1 MIQVKRSIASLL
13 LVSFAAIGL
22 SGAALLTPEPASADT
37 ALFRVLWYWYWKGGT
52 WGGTAAYIEPPTMG
66 SAKRPPA
73 AGYVGTTTIAG
84 QPAQRFTVPKA
95 TLRDFTPITGYVK
108 PGTCYK
114 GYPISGGVYSS
125 QNQQGRLGPNNPY
138 AATMTTVLRFPT
150 TMSSTAKAY
159 GAGDPRTPTTTFPY
173 FRWNNYTTT
182 GPGTQ
187 PTPSA
192 TYRERGNY
200 DFNRAGSVQI
210 IPGPHR
216 FGGTLR
222 YIYSESGFWYQ
233 YITRNSPWI
242 STVYAT
248 GTPQWQ
254 RTGYDEAEV
263 GEKVSG
269 GYAYR
274 FRWTPNKQYQATN
287 GSPYFSTINW
297 KNQYLDTAM
306 PWTTGDLVVWQPLGT
321 YVTTLTYGGYD
332 NRTSMGGSGTISLVR
347 GRLRHSFLKPS
358 DPREP
363 ITDIWHAGRLDRID
377 VMFSPE
383 PGAVLLLGAGVVTL
397 AGLVVARRRR

>member
-1 MIQVKRSIASLL
+1 V
-13 LVSFAAIGL
+13 VTFAAIGL
-22 SGAALLTPEPASADT
+22 GGTTLLTPQSASGET
-37 ALFRVLWYWYWKGGT
+37 ALFRVLWSWYWKGGT
-52 WGGTAAYIEPPTMG
+52 WGGTPAYIRPPTMG
-66 SAKRPPA
+66 TAKRPPA
-73 AGYVGTTTIAG
+73 AGYVGSTTVAG
-84 QPAQRFTVPKA
+84 QPAQRFTIPKA
-95 TLRDFTPITGYVK
+95 RLSDFTPITWYCK

-114 GYPISGGVYSS
+114 GYPISGGVYSV
-125 QNQQGRLGPNNPY
+125 QNQQGRFGPNNPY
-138 AATMTTVLRFPT
+138 AATMATTIRFPT
-150 TMSSTAKAY
+150 TMSSTLPAS
-159 GAGDPRTPTTTFPY
+159 GAGAPRTPTTTFPY
-173 FRWNNYTTT
+173 FRWNNYTTA

-192 TYRERGNY
+192 TYRARGNY
-200 DFNRAGSVQI
+200 DFNRAGSIRIV
-210 IPGPHR
+210 PGRHR

-222 YIYSESGFWYQ
+222 HIYGEDGFWYQ
-233 YITRNSPWI
+233 YITGNSPWI
-242 STVYAT
+242 STLYAT

-254 RTGYDEAEV
+254 RTGYVEAEL
-263 GEKVSG
+263 GEKASY

-274 FRWTPNKQYQATN
+274 FRWTSQKQYQATDGYGN
-287 GSPYFSTINW
+287 SVWW

-358 DPREP
+358 NLADP
-363 ITDIWHAGRLDRID
+363 IADIWHAGRIDRMD

>member
-1 MIQVKRSIASLL
+1 MS
-13 LVSFAAIGL
+13 AAIGL
-22 SGAALLTPEPASADT
+22 AGTALLAPQSASAET
-37 ALFRVLWYWYWKGGT
+37 ALFRVLWTWYWKGGT
-52 WGGTAAYIEPPTMG
+52 WGGTNAYIAPTLK
-66 SAKRPPA
+66 APAA
-73 AGYVGTTTIAG
+73 AGYVGSTTIGA
-84 QPAQRFTVPKA
+84 QPAQRFTIPKA
-95 TLRDFTPITGYVK
+95 TLDDFTPITWYCK

-125 QNQQGRLGPNNPY
+125 QNQQGRFGPSNPY
-138 AATMTTVLRFPT
+138 AATMSTTIRFPT
-150 TMSSTAKAY
+150 TMSSVSPAY
-159 GAGDPRTPTTTFPY
+159 GQGDPLTPTTTFPY

-192 TYRERGNY
+192 TYRPRGNY
-200 DFNRAGSVQI
+200 DFDRAGSVQI

-222 YIYSESGFWYQ
+222 YIYSEDGFWYQ

-254 RTGYDEAEV
+254 RTAYDEAELA
-263 GEKVSG
+263 EKVSG

-274 FRWTPNKQYQATN
+274 LRWTSQKQYQATDGYGN
-287 GSPYFSTINW
+287 SIWW

-332 NRTSMGGSGTISLVR
+332 NRTSMGASGTISLVR
-347 GRLRHSFLKPS
+347 GRLRHSFLTPS
-358 DPREP
+358 DPGQP
-363 ITDIWHAGRLDRID
+363 IQAIWHAGRLDRLD

-383 PGAVLLLGAGVVTL
+383 PGAILLLGAGVATL